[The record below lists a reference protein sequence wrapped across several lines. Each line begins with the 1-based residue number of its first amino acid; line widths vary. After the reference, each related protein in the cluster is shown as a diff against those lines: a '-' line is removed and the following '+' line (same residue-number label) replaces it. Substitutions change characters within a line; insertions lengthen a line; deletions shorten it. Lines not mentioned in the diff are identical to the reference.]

1 MPMKFALIAGMA
13 LVAGPVFAQSGP
25 PPGPPPDF
33 QSMRAEHQ
41 RLEAEWAD
49 CKAIADGTARATC
62 YEKVHDEG
70 EAATAKREAERRNH
84 GGPDRPPPQ

>member
-1 MPMKFALIAGMA
+1 MPMKLALIASLA
-13 LVAGPVFAQSGP
+13 LAAGPVFAQS
-25 PPGPPPDF
+25 GPPPDF

-41 RLEAEWAD
+41 RLESEWTE

-70 EAATAKREAERRNH
+70 EAAMARRDAERHSR
-84 GGPDRPPPQ
+84 GGSGRPPPQ

>member
-1 MPMKFALIAGMA
+1 MKFALIAGLA
-13 LVAGPVFAQSGP
+13 LVTGPAFAQSAALTGP
-25 PPGPPPDF
+25 SPDF

-41 RLEAEWAD
+41 RLEAEWAQ

-70 EAATAKREAERRNH
+70 EAAMAQRRGR
-84 GGPDRPPPQ
+84 GGDRPPPQ

>member
-1 MPMKFALIAGMA
+1 MGLAA
-13 LVAGPVFAQSGP
+13 AGPAFAQSA

-41 RLEAEWAD
+41 RLEAEWAN
-49 CKAIADGTARATC
+49 CKAITDGSARAAC

-70 EAATAKREAERRNH
+70 EAAMAKREAERHNH
-84 GGPDRPPPQ
+84 GGPPPP

>member
-1 MPMKFALIAGMA
+1 MKIPMFAAGVLLA
-13 LVAGPVFAQSGP
+13 AGTAFAQSS
-25 PPGPPPDF
+25 PPPDG

-41 RLEAEWAD
+41 RLESEWAD

-70 EAATAKREAERRNH
+70 EADMA
-84 GGPDRPPPQ
+84 

>member
-1 MPMKFALIAGMA
+1 MKFALIAGLA
-13 LVAGPVFAQSGP
+13 LVAGPAFAQSGP

-62 YEKVHDEG
+62 YEKVHDES
-70 EAATAKREAERRNH
+70 EAAMAQRRGH
-84 GGPDRPPPQ
+84 GGQDRPPPPPQ